1 MGRASSYRGAR
12 PLAVS
17 SHSLLGA
24 APLFSPHRLSSSCR
38 RYPLGVGGYAP
49 TPCIDP
55 VFFDSLCARY
65 AQRCIICSRRGGS
78 CARLAVRRCRA
89 GRAVVCGVAARVGVV
104 FVWRSARLRA
114 WSCWQHTRVLLRGCY
129 DARAGRHQG
138 AHPGSTRMLLNERT
152 IRHHRVNAGANKRE
166 KRKQGGAVTCR

>member
-65 AQRCIICSRRGGS
+65 ARHRIL
-78 CARLAVRRCRA
+78 CARLGLFVRVSRCGVVVL
-89 GRAVVCGVAARVGVV
+89 GRVVVCGVSACMGAG

-114 WSCWQHTRVLLRGCY
+114 WSCWQHTRVLLRSGY
-129 DARAGRHQG
+129 DARAEFG
-138 AHPGSTRMLLNERT
+138 ASRARPGSPPGVIE
-152 IRHHRVNAGANKRE
+152 
-166 KRKQGGAVTCR
+166 

>member
-1 MGRASSYRGAR
+1 MGRASSCRGAR

-55 VFFDSLCARY
+55 VFFDSLRARY
-65 AQRCIICSRRGGS
+65 ARHRIL
-78 CARLAVRRCRA
+78 CARLGLFVCVSRRSVVVF
-89 GRAVVCGVAARVGVV
+89 GRVVMCGQSGVLLGCERGRVGSTLAS
-104 FVWRSARLRA
+104 FFEAA
-114 WSCWQHTRVLLRGCY
+114 TMNACG
-129 DARAGRHQG
+129 AAHQG
-138 AHPGSTRMLLNERT
+138 AHPGSPP
-152 IRHHRVNAGANKRE
+152 RVIG
-166 KRKQGGAVTCR
+166 